1 VSTESVGKNNRP
13 EEASTWLTKTSFENI
28 ILEKEGNIAVITFN
42 RPEAMNALNNQTR
55 AEFRSAIEDVAT
67 DDEIK
72 VLILTGNGKSF
83 VAGSDIKEFNQTT
96 PFMAHNIVRLGEM
109 VEKMEKPVIAA
120 VNGFCLG
127 GGCEI
132 AMGCDIIIASEKAK
146 FGQTEINIGIIPG
159 GGGTQRLQRLIGAC
173 RAKELIF
180 TGDIIRADEADRIG
194 LVNRVVPMDELMP
207 TAKEIAKKI
216 ATKSAAALRLAK
228 TAINRGMQTNLESGL
243 KYEYEL
249 YSISLSLED
258 KAEGVNAFL
267 EKRAPKFVGR

>member
-1 VSTESVGKNNRP
+1 M
-13 EEASTWLTKTSFENI
+13 AYENI
-28 ILEKEGNIAVITFN
+28 IFEKEESIAIITFN

-55 AEFRSAIEDVAT
+55 AEFGQAIEDVAM
-67 DDEIK
+67 DDAIK
-72 VLILTGNGKSF
+72 VLILTGSGKAF
-83 VAGSDIKEFNQTT
+83 VAGSDIKEFNETT
-96 PFMAHNIVRLGEM
+96 PFAAHNIKRLGEM
-109 VEKMEKPVIAA
+109 VEKLEKPVIAA

-127 GGCEI
+127 GGNEI

-159 GGGTQRLQRLIGAC
+159 GGGTQRLPRLIGVC
-173 RAKELIF
+173 RAKELIY
-180 TGDIIRADEADRIG
+180 TGDIIRAEEADRLG

-207 TAKEIAKKI
+207 AAKELAKKI
-216 ATKSAAALRLAK
+216 AAKSAAALKLAK

-249 YSISLSLED
+249 YSLSLSLED
-258 KAEGVNAFL
+258 KLEGVNAFL

>member
-1 VSTESVGKNNRP
+1 MDY
-13 EEASTWLTKTSFENI
+13 ENI
-28 ILEKEGNIAVITFN
+28 IFEKEENIAIITFN

-55 AEFRSAIEDVAT
+55 AEFRAAIDDMAEDDA
-67 DDEIK
+67 IK
-72 VLILTGNGKSF
+72 VLILTGSGKAF
-83 VAGSDIKEFNQTT
+83 VAGSNIKEFNATT
-96 PFMAHNIVRLGEM
+96 PFAAHNIRRLGEM
-109 VEKMEKPVIAA
+109 VEQLEKPVIAA

-127 GGCEI
+127 GGNEI

-159 GGGTQRLQRLIGAC
+159 GGGTQRLPRLIGPC
-173 RAKELIF
+173 RAKELIY
-180 TGDIIRADEADRIG
+180 TGDIIRAEEADRLG

-207 TAKEIAKKI
+207 AAKELAKKI
-216 ATKSAAALRLAK
+216 AAKSAAALKLAK

-249 YSISLSLED
+249 YSLSLSLED
-258 KAEGVNAFL
+258 KLEGVNAFL

>member
-1 VSTESVGKNNRP
+1 M
-13 EEASTWLTKTSFENI
+13 AYENI
-28 ILEKEGNIAVITFN
+28 IFEKEEQVAIITFN

-55 AEFRSAIEDVAT
+55 AEFADAVADVAA
-67 DDEIK
+67 DDTVK
-72 VLILTGNGKSF
+72 VLILTGSGKAF
-83 VAGSDIKEFNQTT
+83 VAGSDIKEFNKTT
-96 PFMAHNIVRLGEM
+96 PFAAHNIKRLGEM
-109 VEKMEKPVIAA
+109 VEKLEKPVIAA

-194 LVNRVVPMDELMP
+194 LVNRVVPMEELMP
-207 TAKEIAKKI
+207 TAKAIAAKI
-216 ATKSAAALRLAK
+216 ATKSAAALKLAK
-228 TAINRGMQTNLESGL
+228 QAINYGMQSTLESGL
-243 KYEYEL
+243 RYEYEMYAL
-249 YSISLSLED
+249 ALTLED
-258 KAEGVNAFL
+258 KAEGVNAFI

>member
-1 VSTESVGKNNRP
+1 M
-13 EEASTWLTKTSFENI
+13 AYENI
-28 ILEKEGNIAVITFN
+28 IFEKEENIAIITFN

-55 AEFRSAIEDVAT
+55 AEFSQAIEDVAM
-67 DDEIK
+67 DDAIK
-72 VLILTGNGKSF
+72 VLILTGSGKAF
-83 VAGSDIKEFNQTT
+83 VAGSDIKEFNATT
-96 PFMAHNIVRLGEM
+96 PFAAHNIKRLGEM
-109 VEKMEKPVIAA
+109 VEKLEKPVIAA

-127 GGCEI
+127 GGNEI

-159 GGGTQRLQRLIGAC
+159 GGGTQRLPRLIGVC
-173 RAKELIF
+173 RAKELIY
-180 TGDIIRADEADRIG
+180 TGDIIRAEEADRLG

-207 TAKEIAKKI
+207 VAKELAKKI
-216 ATKSAAALRLAK
+216 AVKSAAALKLAK

-249 YSISLSLED
+249 YSLSLSLED
-258 KAEGVNAFL
+258 KLEGVNAFL

>member
-1 VSTESVGKNNRP
+1 M
-13 EEASTWLTKTSFENI
+13 AYENI
-28 ILEKEGNIAVITFN
+28 IFEKEENVAVITFN

-55 AEFRSAIEDVAT
+55 TEFAEAIAEVAA

-72 VLILTGNGKSF
+72 VLILTGSGKAF
-83 VAGSDIKEFNQTT
+83 VAGSDIKEFNKTT
-96 PFMAHNIVRLGEM
+96 PFMAHNILRLGEM
-109 VEKMEKPVIAA
+109 VEKLTKPVIAA

-159 GGGTQRLQRLIGAC
+159 GGGTQRLQRLIGPC

-180 TGDIIRADEADRIG
+180 TGDIIRAEEADRIG
-194 LVNRVVPMDELMP
+194 LVNRVVPMDELMSV
-207 TAKEIAKKI
+207 AKEMAKKI
-216 ATKSAAALRLAK
+216 AGKSAAALKLAK
-228 TAINRGMQTNLESGL
+228 QAINYGMQAPLESGL
-243 KYEYEL
+243 KYEYEMYAL
-249 YSISLSLED
+249 ALSLED

-267 EKRAPKFVGR
+267 EKRAPKFSGR

>member
-1 VSTESVGKNNRP
+1 M
-13 EEASTWLTKTSFENI
+13 AYENI
-28 ILEKEGNIAVITFN
+28 ILEKEENISVITFN

-55 AEFRSAIEDVAT
+55 AEFASAIDEVAA

-72 VLILTGNGKSF
+72 VLILTGNGKAF
-83 VAGSDIKEFNQTT
+83 VAGSDIKEFNKTT
-96 PFMAHNIVRLGEM
+96 PYAAHNIMRLGEM
-109 VEKMEKPVIAA
+109 VEKLEKPVIAA

-159 GGGTQRLQRLIGAC
+159 GGGTQRLPRLIGAC

-180 TGDIIRADEADRIG
+180 TGDIIRAEEADRLG

-207 TAKEIAKKI
+207 AAKELAKKI
-216 ATKSAAALRLAK
+216 AVKSAAALKLAK
-228 TAINRGMQTNLESGL
+228 TAINRGMQTSLESGL

-249 YSISLSLED
+249 YSLSLSLED
-258 KAEGVNAFL
+258 KQEGVSAFL
-267 EKRAPKFVGR
+267 EKRAPKFVGH

>member
-1 VSTESVGKNNRP
+1 MSY
-13 EEASTWLTKTSFENI
+13 ENI
-28 ILEKEGNIAVITFN
+28 IFEKEENISVITFN

-55 AEFRSAIEDVAT
+55 AEFASAVDEVAA

-72 VLILTGNGKSF
+72 VLILTGNGKAF
-83 VAGSDIKEFNQTT
+83 VAGSDIKEFNKTT
-96 PFMAHNIVRLGEM
+96 PYAAHNIMRLGEM
-109 VEKMEKPVIAA
+109 VEKLEKPVIAA

-159 GGGTQRLQRLIGAC
+159 GGGTQRLPRLIGVC

-180 TGDIIRADEADRIG
+180 TGDIIRAEEADRLG
-194 LVNRVVPMDELMP
+194 LVN
-207 TAKEIAKKI
+207 IA
-216 ATKSAAALRLAK
+216 AKSAAALKLAK
-228 TAINRGMQTNLESGL
+228 TAINRGMQTSLESGL

-249 YSISLSLED
+249 YSLSLSLED
-258 KAEGVNAFL
+258 KQEGISAFL
-267 EKRAPKFVGR
+267 EKRAPKFVGQ

>member
-1 VSTESVGKNNRP
+1 M
-13 EEASTWLTKTSFENI
+13 AYENI
-28 ILEKEGNIAVITFN
+28 ILEKEENIAVVTFN

-55 AEFRSAIEDVAT
+55 TEFAAAIAEVSADA
-67 DDEIK
+67 EIK

-83 VAGSDIKEFNQTT
+83 VAGSDIVEFKKTT
-96 PFMAHNIVRLGEM
+96 PLAAHNITRLGEM
-109 VEKMEKPVIAA
+109 VEKLEKPVIAA
-120 VNGFCLG
+120 VNGSCLG

-159 GGGTQRLQRLIGAC
+159 GGGTQRLQRLIGTC
-173 RAKELIF
+173 RAKELIY
-180 TGDIIRADEADRIG
+180 TGDIIGAEEADRIG

-207 TAKEIAKKI
+207 TAKEMAKKI
-216 ATKSAAALRLAK
+216 ATKSAAALKLAK
-228 TAINRGMQTNLESGL
+228 TAINRGMRTDLESGL

-249 YSISLSLED
+249 YSLSLTLED
-258 KAEGVNAFL
+258 KVEGVNAFL

>member
-1 VSTESVGKNNRP
+1 MDYG
-13 EEASTWLTKTSFENI
+13 NI
-28 ILEKEGNIAVITFN
+28 IFEKETQIAVITFN
-42 RPEAMNALNNQTR
+42 RPQAMNALNNQTR
-55 AEFRSAIEDVAT
+55 AEFAQAIQEVAA
-67 DDEIK
+67 DEEIK
-72 VLILTGNGKSF
+72 VLILTGSGKAF

-96 PFMAHNIVRLGEM
+96 PYAAHNIVRLGEM
-109 VEKMEKPVIAA
+109 VEKLEKPVIAA

-159 GGGTQRLQRLIGAC
+159 GGGTQRLPRLIGAC

-180 TGDIIRADEADRIG
+180 TGEIIRAEEADRLG
-194 LVNRVVPMDELMP
+194 LVNRVVPMEELMP
-207 TAKEIAKKI
+207 AAKALAEKI
-216 ATKSAAALRLAK
+216 ATKSAAALKLAK

-249 YSISLSLED
+249 YSLSLSLED
-258 KAEGVNAFL
+258 KAEGVAAFL

>member
-1 VSTESVGKNNRP
+1 M
-13 EEASTWLTKTSFENI
+13 AYENI
-28 ILEKEGNIAVITFN
+28 IFEKEENISVITFN

-55 AEFRSAIEDVAT
+55 AEFASAIDEVTA

-72 VLILTGNGKSF
+72 VLILTGNGKAF
-83 VAGSDIKEFNQTT
+83 VAGSDIKEFNKTT
-96 PFMAHNIVRLGEM
+96 PYAAHNIRRLGEM
-109 VEKMEKPVIAA
+109 VEKLEKPVIAA

-159 GGGTQRLQRLIGAC
+159 GGGTQRLPRLIGAC

-180 TGDIIRADEADRIG
+180 TGDIIRAEEADRLG

-207 TAKEIAKKI
+207 AAKELAKKI
-216 ATKSAAALRLAK
+216 AVKSAAALKLAK

-249 YSISLSLED
+249 YSLSLSLED
-258 KAEGVNAFL
+258 KLEGVNAFL

>member
-1 VSTESVGKNNRP
+1 M
-13 EEASTWLTKTSFENI
+13 AYENI
-28 ILEKEGNIAVITFN
+28 IFEKEENISVITFN

-55 AEFRSAIEDVAT
+55 AEFASAIDEVTA

-72 VLILTGNGKSF
+72 VLILTGNGKAF
-83 VAGSDIKEFNQTT
+83 VAGSDIKEFNKTT
-96 PFMAHNIVRLGEM
+96 PYAAHNIRRLGEM
-109 VEKMEKPVIAA
+109 VEKLEKPVIAA

-159 GGGTQRLQRLIGAC
+159 GGGTQRLPRLIGAC

-180 TGDIIRADEADRIG
+180 TGDIIRAEEADRLG

-207 TAKEIAKKI
+207 AAKELAKKI
-216 ATKSAAALRLAK
+216 AVKSAAALKLAK
-228 TAINRGMQTNLESGL
+228 TAINRGMQTSLESGL

-249 YSISLSLED
+249 YSLSISLED
-258 KAEGVNAFL
+258 KQEGVSAFL
-267 EKRAPKFVGR
+267 EKRAPKFVGH

>member
-1 VSTESVGKNNRP
+1 M
-13 EEASTWLTKTSFENI
+13 AYENI
-28 ILEKEGNIAVITFN
+28 ILEKEDNIAIITFN

-55 AEFRSAIEDVAT
+55 AEFREAIGDVAA
-67 DDEIK
+67 DDDIK
-72 VLILTGNGKSF
+72 VLILTGNGKAF
-83 VAGSDIKEFNQTT
+83 VAGSDIKEFNKTT
-96 PFMAHNIVRLGEM
+96 PYAAHNIMRLGEM
-109 VEKMEKPVIAA
+109 VEKLEKPVIAA

-159 GGGTQRLQRLIGAC
+159 GGGTQRLQRLIGVC
-173 RAKELIF
+173 RAKELIY
-180 TGDIIRADEADRIG
+180 TGDIIRAEEAHRIG
-194 LVNRVVPMDELMP
+194 LVNRVVAMDELMP
-207 TAKEIAKKI
+207 TAKEMAKKI
-216 ATKSAAALRLAK
+216 ATKSAAALKLAK

-249 YSISLSLED
+249 YSLSLSLED